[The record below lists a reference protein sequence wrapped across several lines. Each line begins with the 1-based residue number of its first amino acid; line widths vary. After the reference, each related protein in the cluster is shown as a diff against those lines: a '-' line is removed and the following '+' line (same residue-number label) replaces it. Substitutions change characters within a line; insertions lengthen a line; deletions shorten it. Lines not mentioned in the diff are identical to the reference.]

1 MQMSKPESDL
11 ADRAAVLARL
21 STALSLMQEQVSL
34 LKAMIGSASSISKRA
49 RAADVSV
56 QLRGYF
62 VEMDAIHAYAEATFR
77 DVSMLQQDE
86 VQAIARRA
94 GWLK

>member
-1 MQMSKPESDL
+1 MQMSKSESDL
-11 ADRAAVLARL
+11 TDRTVMLARL
-21 STALSLMQEQVSL
+21 SAALSLMQEQVLL
-34 LKAMIGSASSISKRA
+34 LKAMIGSASSVSHRA
-49 RAADVSV
+49 RAADIGV

-86 VQAIARRA
+86 VPSIAGWA